1 MADDV
6 VPQTGNSKNGIALWV
21 LIAVFA
27 LPVVCSWILILN
39 PELLPDRHS
48 NHGMLIRPLAQLPEL
63 ALDRIDGP
71 DFSLAELHG
80 KWTLLLVL
88 DASCTE
94 SCRNYVHQLRQIRL
108 ATGKDRTR
116 VELLVL
122 YRTDPARGDLSVVRE
137 NPGML
142 VAGFNDPGME
152 VMMSVLRLAG
162 VSERPGLV
170 IVDPMG
176 NMVMHYPPSVLAE
189 DILKDLR
196 RLLNASRD
204 WQPELPEKING
215 SV

>member
-1 MADDV
+1 MADLKPV
-6 VPQTGNSKNGIALWV
+6 TENYKSSFILWA

-27 LPVVCSWILILN
+27 LPVACSWILILN
-39 PELLPDRHS
+39 PGLLPDRHS
-48 NHGMLIRPLAQLPEL
+48 NYGTLIRPLARLPEV
-63 ALDRIDGP
+63 ALDKIDGTEIR
-71 DFSLAELHG
+71 LAELNG

-88 DASCTE
+88 DDSCTE

-122 YRTDPARGDLSVVRE
+122 YRTYPAQGDLPVVRE

-142 VAGFNDPGME
+142 VAGFNDPEME
-152 VMMSVLRLAG
+152 VMMSILHQAG

-170 IVDPMG
+170 FVDPMG
-176 NMVMHYPPSVLAE
+176 NMVMHYPPHVMAE

-196 RLLNASRD
+196 RLLKATRD
-204 WQPELPEKING
+204 WQPEVAEKGDGAI
-215 SV
+215 

>member
-1 MADDV
+1 MADLEP
-6 VPQTGNSKNGIALWV
+6 VPGNHISSFVLWA

-39 PELLPDRHS
+39 PGWLPDRHS
-48 NHGMLIRPLAQLPEL
+48 NHGMLIRSLVQLPEL

-71 DFSLAELHG
+71 EFRLAELHG
-80 KWTLLLVL
+80 KWTLLLVQ

-94 SCRNYVHQLRQIRL
+94 SCRNFVHQLQQIRL

-116 VELLVL
+116 LELLVL
-122 YRTDPARGDLSVVRE
+122 YRTDPAQGDLSVGRE

-142 VAGFNDPGME
+142 VAGFNDPEME
-152 VMMSVLRLAG
+152 VLMSVLHRAG
-162 VSERPGLV
+162 VHERPGLV
-170 IVDPMG
+170 VVDPMG
-176 NMVMHYPPSVLAE
+176 NMVMHNPLHLMAE

-196 RLLNASRD
+196 RLLKATRD
-204 WQPELPEKING
+204 WQPELPEKIDE